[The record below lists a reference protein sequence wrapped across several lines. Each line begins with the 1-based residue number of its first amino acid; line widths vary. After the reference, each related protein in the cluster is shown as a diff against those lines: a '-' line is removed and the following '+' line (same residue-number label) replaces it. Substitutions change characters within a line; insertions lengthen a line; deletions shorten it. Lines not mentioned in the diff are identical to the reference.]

1 VPFCVESVI
10 LWPLRHDP
18 IRADSDARSICRI
31 ISSENRRQGVP
42 IGDQPGS
49 FMSMVLVRCVLL
61 ACAVFLLAPPASA
74 QDPGE
79 MVVRIT
85 RLENQLREMA
95 GQIEQ
100 LQFENRRLVD
110 QQRKFQEDVEFR
122 LGERGGRAQT
132 QPGSTSSGQGRGQT
146 AAQGSSPQ
154 QQGGVQQVS
163 PQQPPAQQRP
173 ARRSDAF
180 DPAASPNAPGAPR
193 QLGSGQ
199 SAAAGAGGVPA
210 GIPRGAIEVDRQDE
224 DAPAGPGG
232 RVARGGD
239 DDRPPLDV
247 GQRDRTSVDRAP
259 VDRAPIDRAPVD
271 RGPPDRAADRPPVAG
286 QQVGRA
292 PSVGAGSGDP
302 RQDYEG
308 AYAQVLQ
315 RRYDQ
320 AEMSFRA
327 FLQSHPRDRLVPD
340 ATYWLGESFYQR
352 ARYREAAEQFLK
364 VTTDY
369 GASGKAAD
377 GMLKLGMA
385 LNGMGERDKA
395 CGTYGEVLRKYPGLR
410 EAVER
415 EKKRAK
421 C

>member
-1 VPFCVESVI
+1 M
-10 LWPLRHDP
+10 
-18 IRADSDARSICRI
+18 RA
-31 ISSENRRQGVP
+31 
-42 IGDQPGS
+42 
-49 FMSMVLVRCVLL
+49 L
-61 ACAVFLLAPPASA
+61 A

-100 LQFENRRLVD
+100 LQHENRRLVD
-110 QQRKFQEDVEFR
+110 QLRKFQEDVEFR
-122 LGERGGRAQT
+122 LGDGGARAQA
-132 QPGSTSSGQGRGQT
+132 PSGSPASRQGRGQS
-146 AAQGSSPQ
+146 AQGASPQ
-154 QQGGVQQVS
+154 QQGSVQQIS
-163 PQQPPAQQRP
+163 PQQAPAQQRG

-180 DPAASPNAPGAPR
+180 DPAANPNAPGAPR
-193 QLGSGQ
+193 QLGSTQ
-199 SAAAGAGGVPA
+199 SAAAGGGVPA
-210 GIPRGAIEVDRQDE
+210 NVPRGAIDIDRDDE
-224 DAPAGPGG
+224 DAPTGPGG
-232 RVARGGD
+232 RMAPAGD
-239 DDRPPLDV
+239 DNRPPLEV
-247 GQRDRTSVDRAP
+247 GPRDRASMERAPVERGPSDRAGDRAP
-259 VDRAPIDRAPVD
+259 P
-271 RGPPDRAADRPPVAG
+271 AG
-286 QQVGRA
+286 QQMAARPPNV
-292 PSVGAGSGDP
+292 SAGSGDP

-315 RRYDQ
+315 KRYDQ
-320 AEMSFRA
+320 AEMSFRS

-369 GASGKAAD
+369 GASSKAAD

-395 CGTYGEVLRKYPGLR
+395 CGTYGEVARKYPNLR

>member
-1 VPFCVESVI
+1 
-10 LWPLRHDP
+10 
-18 IRADSDARSICRI
+18 
-31 ISSENRRQGVP
+31 
-42 IGDQPGS
+42 
-49 FMSMVLVRCVLL
+49 
-61 ACAVFLLAPPASA
+61 
-74 QDPGE
+74 

-85 RLENQLREMA
+85 RLENQLREMS

-100 LQFENRRLVD
+100 LQYENRRLVD
-110 QQRKFQEDVEFR
+110 QLRKFQEDVDFR
-122 LGERGGRAQT
+122 LEQRGGERGARTQAQS
-132 QPGSTSSGQGRGQT
+132 GSAPSNQGRGQ
-146 AAQGSSPQ
+146 AAVQGMSPQ
-154 QQGGVQQVS
+154 QQGGAQQAAPQQPPGGAQQAA
-163 PQQPPAQQRP
+163 PQQPPAQQR
-173 ARRSDAF
+173 AGRRSDAF
-180 DPAASPNAPGAPR
+180 DPAGNPNAPGAPR
-193 QLGSGQ
+193 ALGSGQ
-199 SAAAGAGGVPA
+199 SAAAGGGAPV
-210 GIPRGAIEVDRQDE
+210 GIPRGAIEVDREDDA
-224 DAPAGPGG
+224 DAPPGPGG
-232 RVARGGD
+232 RTARAGD
-239 DDRPPLDV
+239 EDRPPLDLSPR
-247 GQRDRTSVDRAP
+247 GGASAERAP
-259 VDRAPIDRAPVD
+259 VERAPVERAPTD
-271 RGPPDRAADRPPVAG
+271 RGPPDRTGDRAPPAG

-308 AYAQVLQ
+308 AYALVLS

-320 AEMSFRA
+320 AEMGFRA
-327 FLQSHPRDRLVPD
+327 FLQTHPRDRLVPE

-395 CGTYGEVLRKYPGLR
+395 CGTYGEVLRKYPGMR